1 MGEEEKKAAEEL
13 EKLRY
18 LQELYMQE
26 YNAVLGKLSEY
37 AADSAAMERNREVLN
52 NIDKIKGNNILLNLE
67 GGSYIEVKVNDI
79 AGILTYVGAGYII
92 ETDKENASRILET
105 NSKRVEE
112 LAKKLNA
119 EKEKLEGI
127 LTDIEFE
134 IEGYSSGR

>member
-37 AADSAAMERNREVLN
+37 AADSTAMERNREVLS

-67 GGSYIEVKVNDI
+67 GGSYIEVKVGEI
-79 AGILTYVGAGYII
+79 ASILTYVGAGYII
-92 ETDKENASRILET
+92 ETDKENASRILQT

-112 LAKKLNA
+112 LAKKLTA

>member
-67 GGSYIEVKVNDI
+67 GGSYIEVKVSDI

-112 LAKKLNA
+112 LAKKLTA

>member
-67 GGSYIEVKVNDI
+67 GGSYIEVKVSDI

-105 NSKRVEE
+105 NFKRVEE
-112 LAKKLNA
+112 LAKKLTA